1 MRIIARRTVHD
12 CFWVSDFGFQIRDRY
27 TCKMPDIARRVVS
40 IFKQKFSRE
49 PLVIRAPG
57 RINLIGE
64 HTDYNE
70 GYVLPAAIDR
80 AIYYAMAPSGT
91 ERCNIYSADMEEG
104 VSFSLLD
111 LNPGEAWVNYL
122 MGVMDG
128 FERKGLPIHGVDC
141 VFGGDI
147 PVGGG
152 LSSSAALCNGF
163 GFGLNQLYKC
173 GLDRLALAKI
183 SQYAEHEFAGLLC
196 GLMDQYASLFGERNA
211 ALLLDCRSQ
220 KHEVIPVHLTDHSL
234 LLVDTKVKHSLASSA
249 YNERRE
255 ACEEGVKI
263 IRQRNKGVS
272 SLRDVSRTLLHEHR
286 DRMSED
292 IFIKCLYVVDEI
304 QRTLQGAEFL
314 KLGQLVEFG
323 KLMYDTHWGLSQA
336 YEVSC
341 VELDYLVALAEEEK
355 ITGARMMGGGFGGC
369 TINLAQNDKAESFKE
384 KVIRQYAANFNI
396 QPEFYLVNLVD
407 GVSLMDGKSE
417 TL

>member
-1 MRIIARRTVHD
+1 MPNPVSRIVT
-12 CFWVSDFGFQIRDRY
+12 
-27 TCKMPDIARRVVS
+27 
-40 IFKQKFSRE
+40 IFKQQFSSE

-70 GYVLPAAIDR
+70 GFVLPAAIDR
-80 AIYYAMAPSGT
+80 AIYFAMAPSGT
-91 ERCNIYSADMEEG
+91 DRCNIYSADMEEG
-104 VSFSLLD
+104 VSFSILD
-111 LNPGEAWVNYL
+111 LNPGEIWINYL

-128 FERKGLPIHGVDC
+128 FEREGLPIHGVDC

-183 SQYAEHEFAGLLC
+183 SQYAEHEFASLLC
-196 GLMDQYASLFGERNA
+196 GLMDQYASLFGEKNA
-211 ALLLDCRSQ
+211 ALLLDCREQ
-220 KHEVIPVHLTDHSL
+220 KHEVIPVHLTNHSL
-234 LLVDTKVKHSLASSA
+234 FLIDTRVKHSLASSA

-263 IRQRNKGVS
+263 IHQKNNSVL
-272 SLRDVSRTLLHEHR
+272 SLRDVSRTLLYEHQG
-286 DRMSED
+286 RMD
-292 IFIKCLYVVDEI
+292 QNTFVKCLYVIDEI
-304 QRTLQGAEFL
+304 QRTLQAAEFL
-314 KLGQLVEFG
+314 KIGQLVEFG

-336 YEVSC
+336 YDVSC
-341 VELDYLVALAEEEK
+341 VELDFLVALAEEEK

-369 TINLAQNDKAESFKE
+369 TINLVQNGKAKSFKE
-384 KVIRQYAANFNI
+384 KVIRQYAANFNV

-407 GVSLMDGKSE
+407 GVSLMDYTSE
-417 TL
+417 RSQPIT